1 MSYIPSDLRYAETHE
16 WVRPEADG
24 AMSLGLTDHA
34 QKALGDVV
42 FVELPEVGKILD
54 VGEPVG
60 TVESVKAASDFY
72 APVAGEVTAVND
84 EVTDDPELINQ
95 EPYDTWL
102 VRLKPSNTS
111 DYEKLLD
118 ASAYQGIIG
127 E

>member
-1 MSYIPSDLRYAETHE
+1 MSLIPSELRYAESHE

-24 AMSLGLTDHA
+24 AMSIGLTDHA

-42 FVELPEVGKILD
+42 FVELPAVGKVLNL
-54 VGEPVG
+54 GEPVG
-60 TVESVKAASDFY
+60 TVESVKAASEFY
-72 APVAGEVTAVND
+72 APVGGEVIAVND
-84 EVTDDPELINQ
+84 EVAEDPELINQ

-118 ASAYQGIIG
+118 ATAYQAVIA

>member
-1 MSYIPSDLRYAETHE
+1 MSLIPSELRYAESHE

-24 AMSLGLTDHA
+24 AMSIGLTDHA

-42 FVELPEVGKILD
+42 FVELPVIGKTFEA
-54 VGEPVG
+54 GEPVG
-60 TVESVKAASDFY
+60 TVESVKAASEFY
-72 APVAGEVTAVND
+72 APVGGEVIAVND
-84 EVTDDPELINQ
+84 EVAEDPELINQ

-118 ASAYQGIIG
+118 ATAYQAVIA

>member
-1 MSYIPSDLRYAETHE
+1 MSLIPSELRYAESHE
-16 WVRPEADG
+16 WVRPESDG
-24 AMSLGLTDHA
+24 AMSIGLTDHA

-42 FVELPEVGKILD
+42 FVELPAVGKVLNL
-54 VGEPVG
+54 GEPVG
-60 TVESVKAASDFY
+60 TVESVKAASEFY
-72 APVAGEVTAVND
+72 APVGGEVIAVND
-84 EVTDDPELINQ
+84 EVAEDPELINQ

-118 ASAYQGIIG
+118 ATAYQAVIA

>member
-1 MSYIPSDLRYAETHE
+1 MSLIPSELRYAESHE

-24 AMSLGLTDHA
+24 AMSIGLTDHA

-42 FVELPEVGKILD
+42 FVELPAVGKVLNL
-54 VGEPVG
+54 GEPVG
-60 TVESVKAASDFY
+60 TVESVKAASEFY
-72 APVAGEVTAVND
+72 APVGGEVIAVNG
-84 EVTDDPELINQ
+84 EVAEDPELINQ

-118 ASAYQGIIG
+118 ATAYQAVIA